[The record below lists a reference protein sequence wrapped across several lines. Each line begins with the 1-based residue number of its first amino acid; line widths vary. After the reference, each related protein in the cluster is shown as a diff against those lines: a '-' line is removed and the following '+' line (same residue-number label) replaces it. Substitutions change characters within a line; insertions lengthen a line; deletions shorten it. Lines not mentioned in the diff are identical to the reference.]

1 MSNRFIQNPW
11 LSDVLTTTDAT
22 PTVSGPTS
30 FTIPSGSQGYVEM
43 VVNARIT
50 STNVGGVAKLA
61 RPFQN
66 PSGTLALVGAG
77 LITIVGTAGALVG
90 DATITTAVGTFVVSG
105 NIIQPRVTGII
116 ATNIEWLLDVRYWL
130 N

>member
-22 PTVSGPTS
+22 PTVSTKTA
-30 FTIPSGSQGYVEM
+30 FTVPSGSQGYVEM

-50 STNVGGVAKLA
+50 GTNAGGVARLA

-90 DATITTAVGTFVVSG
+90 DATITTAVGTFVTSG
-105 NIIQPRVTGII
+105 NIVQPRVTGIV